1 MFLLSQL
8 LLSHGKGV
16 SKSVISEQPQDNLQS
31 AEMVATS
38 IHDLPEPSQNDA
50 QLSEVSPVE
59 DVEIDA
65 CTKEFLSMILTSNE
79 SEDQEEECS
88 PVEMHPH
95 CYPVSGQF
103 HLPTG

>member
-1 MFLLSQL
+1 M
-8 LLSHGKGV
+8 
-16 SKSVISEQPQDNLQS
+16 SKSVISEQPQDYLQS

-38 IHDLPEPSQNDA
+38 IHDLPEPSQNEA
-50 QLSEVSPVE
+50 QLSEVSPVG

-88 PVEMHPH
+88 PV
-95 CYPVSGQF
+95 
-103 HLPTG
+103 